1 MAVLKTAISLEA
13 DLFRR
18 TDLMAR
24 ARNVSRS
31 QFVAEALEKY
41 KTMPETAVI
50 PIPGSQGTDGYGMRR
65 VKANVEKAIGAD
77 ILFNNEE
84 KGV

>member
-1 MAVLKTAISLEA
+1 MAVLKTAISLDA

-18 TDLMAR
+18 TELMAR

-41 KTMPETAVI
+41 ITQQEDEKLLAQLNRIYEVDAPAAESDGLLAV
-50 PIPGSQGTDGYGMRR
+50 YR
-65 VKANVEKAIGAD
+65 AD
-77 ILFNNEE
+77 VAE
-84 KGV
+84 

>member
-18 TDLMAR
+18 TEMMAR
-24 ARNVSRS
+24 ARKVSRS

-41 KTMPETAVI
+41 IAQQEDEKMLEQLNRVYDEPAAPEGLDRLAAV
-50 PIPGSQGTDGYGMRR
+50 YRL
-65 VKANVEKAIGAD
+65 D
-77 ILFNNEE
+77 IAE
-84 KGV
+84 